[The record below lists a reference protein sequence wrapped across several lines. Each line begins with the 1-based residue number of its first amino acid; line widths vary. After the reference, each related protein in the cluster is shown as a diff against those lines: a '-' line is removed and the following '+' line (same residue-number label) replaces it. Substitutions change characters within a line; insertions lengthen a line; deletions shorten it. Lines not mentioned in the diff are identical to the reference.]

1 MAKKQGLKRGWLT
14 YTELIQLL
22 PTFSI
27 AKQIINYSTI
37 LALSYVA
44 GVVSILG
51 GFFVAS
57 HVPGTSL
64 SSTSTKTCTSS
75 CSTLDSKTTTIR
87 SGSENRSTISGNS
100 DEIMTDVNNETDLDY
115 MMEDLNDSLGN
126 YQEEINVP
134 ACKNTT
140 IPNLFDDLN
149 VLLQMKCNY
158 GTGVGINNGVLLRN
172 YLDDDGKRKN
182 RTNWS
187 WITELLGQLKG
198 HQNEHDDGNELNPV
212 KLFPTVWL
220 KFI

>member
-22 PTFSI
+22 PTISI

-64 SSTSTKTCTSS
+64 SSSTKTTTCSS
-75 CSTLDSKTTTIR
+75 CTRLDSKSIR
-87 SGSENRSTISGNS
+87 SENRSVVGNS

-115 MMEDLNDSLGN
+115 MMEDLNESIGN

-134 ACKNTT
+134 SCKNTT

-158 GTGVGINNGVLLRN
+158 GTGVGINNGVFLRN
-172 YLDDDGKRKN
+172 YLDDDGKNKN

-198 HQNEHDDGNELNPV
+198 DPNDDGNELNPV

-220 KFI
+220 KFV